1 MRNNA
6 VRPNPKNRARRAGG
20 LLIALSLMLF
30 LLLPASSRGQA
41 MSGLTGTVTDS
52 TGAVVSGA
60 RVTIRN
66 EATGTATQA
75 ITTGAGTYAVRGL
88 KPGLYSIS
96 TNMNGFESYVKS
108 HVSVEVG
115 ATWTENITLTPGAT
129 SQTVNVTAD
138 SVGLNTTSPGVGTT
152 LEPKVLNALPIELSG
167 NARQIDQFVFL
178 SPGVQG
184 NTFTHEVNGGINYQ
198 NEVLFNGIPL
208 VQPNLE
214 GQQTYMNPPYE
225 LVNEFRVERA
235 TFSAQYG
242 LAQGAFTYN
251 MASGTN
257 HLHGDAFEINR
268 NSMFDSDG
276 FFPSHFN
283 AQGKPIP
290 PIDHQNDFGF
300 TIGGPVMLPKVYDGR
315 NRTFFLFTSDW
326 YRQNHALT
334 SIGAV
339 PTVAMTQGDFS
350 DFVDSNGNVIPIYD
364 PQTGQPFPDNQIPT
378 TRFSPLAKAI
388 LPSIPAPDRPGTNF
402 GLQSNKSPVIH
413 GTPIDENL
421 YGFTLDH
428 NLNSTQS
435 LHFTM
440 WRDNQLTT
448 PIGYAPIV
456 PLKNELQSGQNN
468 YNYATG
474 FLLNYVNTVTPNLV
488 MTAGI
493 GWLGKL
499 DGQSNALHGDS
510 FSGVQGSTVFPNI
523 TFNGQN
529 AITNW
534 GVSPGETANTD
545 RQLGISLVNN
555 WLWTKGRNTFDIGGE
570 VRRAYEDQQ
579 SCTSCAGQ
587 FNFSQAQTS
596 TPDPSDP
603 NFGRYGSSFASFL
616 LGQVD
621 SANRAFA
628 LEMEMRNFS
637 ISPYI
642 EDDIKVNN
650 RFTVNA
656 GLRWDITVP
665 FTENH
670 NYVVFLDETAQ
681 NPGAGNLPGAATRFG
696 NCSGCAGYNRA
707 SIDWKDFGPRLGFS
721 WMLDKKTVVQAGSYV
736 TFLQGGAYEFGT
748 ANVIPNMGSLLA
760 GTFSRSSTG
769 SNTPGYGNWDTNQM
783 PIPPQNPF
791 SPSIGNGN
799 SIEYFNQNLG
809 RNPYDVAWNVSIQR
823 ELPWNMFLSAA
834 YVGNRAQHLPSGL
847 NPINQPNPSVLQYG
861 SLLSQPVD
869 SPAAVAAGIKNP
881 YPDFTN
887 QFGGGATVMQALR
900 PFPQYSNVQNLYD
913 LTGRSNYN
921 ALQLQAEKR
930 FSNGLSYLSSLT
942 LGRAL
947 TNDDRLFAAFFN
959 GPLNKYNQRPEYAVS
974 NNDQKYLVRVAA
986 TYELPV
992 GHGKQ
997 FFNNNGFTGQVLGG
1011 WQISAILDYEGGTPL
1026 GIRESGSGLNGFN
1039 RPQVVSGV
1047 SRKTFNYDRAK
1058 DYFLGKVAAPP
1069 KMFTTGAFT
1078 PTPNQYVLGDAAR
1091 NYASLRNPPTR
1102 MENMSLMKHFN
1113 IGEKVSALLRMDYF
1127 NAFNRTVVYGPDTNI
1142 NDSNFGEVTGEGSAI
1157 INRQGQA
1164 TFRIQF

>member
-1 MRNNA
+1 MRIDIKWK
-6 VRPNPKNRARRAGG
+6 REMTGG
-20 LLIALSLMLF
+20 LLCLALVVLFVLLWPGSLFGQALSGM
-30 LLLPASSRGQA
+30 
-41 MSGLTGTVTDS
+41 TGSITDP
-52 TGAVVSGA
+52 TGAVVGGA
-60 RVTIRN
+60 NVTITN
-66 EATGTATQA
+66 EATGTAA
-75 ITTGAGTYAVRGL
+75 HAVTTGAGTYAFSGV
-88 KPGLYSIS
+88 KPGHYS
-96 TNMNGFESYVKS
+96 
-108 HVSVEVG
+108 VSVEVSG
-115 ATWTENITLTPGAT
+115 FQRYLKTDVNVEVGSTPTVDITLVPGAA
-129 SQTVNVTAD
+129 SQTVRVTAS

-225 LVNEFRVERA
+225 LVNQFRVERA

-257 HLHGDAFEINR
+257 QLHGDAFEINR

-276 FFPSHFN
+276 FFPSNFN

-300 TIGGPVMLPKVYDGR
+300 TIGGPVIVPKVYDGR

-334 SIGAV
+334 SIGTV

-350 DFVDSNGNVIPIYD
+350 NFVDSSGTMIPIYD
-364 PQTGQPFPDNQIPT
+364 PQTGQPFPENKIPT
-378 TRFSPLAKAI
+378 TRFSALAKAI
-388 LPSIPAPDRPGTNF
+388 LPSIPAPDRPGTNY

-428 NLNSTQS
+428 TLNSAQS

-456 PLKNELQSGQNN
+456 PLTNQLESGQNN

-474 FLLNYVNTVTPNLV
+474 FLLNYVNTLTSNLV

-499 DGQSNALHGDS
+499 DGQSNALHGVT
-510 FSGVQGSTVFPNI
+510 FSGVQGSTVFPNV

-534 GVSPGETANTD
+534 GVSPGETANSD
-545 RQLGISLVNN
+545 RQLGISIVNN
-555 WLWTKGRNTFDIGGE
+555 WLWTKGRNTFNIGGE
-570 VRRAYEDQQ
+570 IRRAYEDQQ
-579 SCTSCAGQ
+579 SCTSCGGQ

-596 TPDPSDP
+596 TSDSSDP
-603 NFGRYGSSFASFL
+603 NFQRYGSSFASFL

-621 SANRAFA
+621 SANRTFA
-628 LEMEMRNFS
+628 LEMELRNLA

-650 RFTVNA
+650 RLTVNA

-670 NYVVFLDETAQ
+670 NYIVFLDETAQ
-681 NPGAGNLPGAATRFG
+681 NPGAAGLPGAATRLG
-696 NCSGCAGYNRA
+696 NCEGCAGYNRA
-707 SIDWKDFGPRLGFS
+707 SIDWKDFGPRLGLS
-721 WMLDKKTVVQAGSYV
+721 WMINNKTVLQAGSYV

-748 ANVIPNMGSLLA
+748 ANVVPVMGNSLA

-769 SNTPGYGNWDTNQM
+769 SSTPGYGDWDANQM

-791 SPSIGNGN
+791 SSTINNGHSIG
-799 SIEYFNQNLG
+799 YFNRDLG
-809 RNPYDVAWNVSIQR
+809 RNPYDVAWNLSVQR
-823 ELPWNMFLSAA
+823 ELPWDMFLSAA
-834 YVGNRAQHLPSGL
+834 YTGNRALHLPSGL
-847 NPINQPNPSVLQYG
+847 NPINQPNPSILKYG

-881 YPDFTN
+881 YPAFTSD
-887 QFGGGATVMQALR
+887 FGGGATVMQALR

-913 LTGRSNYN
+913 LSGRSTYN
-921 ALQLQAEKR
+921 ALQLQGEKR
-930 FSNGLSYLSSLT
+930 FSGGLSYLASLT
-942 LGRAL
+942 LGRTL
-947 TNDDRLFAAFFN
+947 SNDDRLFAAFFN
-959 GPLNKYNQRPEYAVS
+959 TPLNKYDQRPEYAVS
-974 NNDQKYLVRVAA
+974 NNDQKYLVRFAA
-986 TYELPV
+986 TYELPA
-992 GHGKQ
+992 GRGKK
-997 FFNNNGFTGQVLGG
+997 FFNNNRLTGQVLGG
-1011 WQISAILDYEGGTPL
+1011 WQISAILDYAGGTPL
-1026 GIRESGSGLNGFN
+1026 GINAGGGGINGFN
-1039 RPQVVSGV
+1039 RPLVVDGV
-1047 SRKTFNYDRAK
+1047 ERKTFDYGRAK
-1058 DYFLGKVAAPP
+1058 DYFLGKLSSPP
-1069 KMFTTGAFT
+1069 KMFTTDAFT
-1078 PTPNQYVLGDAAR
+1078 PTANQYVLGNSAR

-1102 MENMSLMKHFN
+1102 MEDIGATKHFHF
-1113 IGEKVSALLRMDYF
+1113 GEKVSALLRMDYF
-1127 NAFNRTVVYGPDTNI
+1127 NAFNRTIVYGPDTNI
-1142 NDSNFGEVTGEGSAI
+1142 NDSTFGEVTGEGSAI